1 MNFSIILK
9 DLMSRKGWNQED
21 LAKAGEVK
29 QPTVS
34 RYFSGHTIPTLTF
47 VVNLYKNEKIDPI
60 IFVRDFEL
68 DPIDLGLRKSR
79 EEKESL
85 TKEVTVFLRFLKNSP
100 DALEIFWKIY
110 KMDQSGRKSMNALA
124 ERIIEE

>member
-1 MNFSIILK
+1 
-9 DLMSRKGWNQED
+9 MSRKGWNQED

-34 RYFSGHTIPTLTF
+34 RYLSGHTIPTLTF

-85 TKEVTVFLRFLKNSP
+85 TKKVTVFLRFLKNSP

>member
-34 RYFSGHTIPTLTF
+34 RYLSGYDSDANF
-47 VVNLYKNEKIDPI
+47 CS
-60 IFVRDFEL
+60 
-68 DPIDLGLRKSR
+68 KS
-79 EEKESL
+79 L
-85 TKEVTVFLRFLKNSP
+85 
-100 DALEIFWKIY
+100 
-110 KMDQSGRKSMNALA
+110 
-124 ERIIEE
+124 

>member
-1 MNFSIILK
+1 
-9 DLMSRKGWNQED
+9 MSRKGWNQED

-34 RYFSGHTIPTLTF
+34 RYLSGHTIPTLTF

-85 TKEVTVFLRFLKNSP
+85 TKEVTVFLR
-100 DALEIFWKIY
+100 IFKKILQTPWKY
-110 KMDQSGRKSMNALA
+110 SGKFIKWINRVGNP
-124 ERIIEE
+124 

>member
-1 MNFSIILK
+1 MNK
-9 DLMSRKGWNQED
+9 KGWNQED

-34 RYFSGHTIPTLTF
+34 RYLSGHTIPTLTF

-68 DPIDLGLRKSR
+68 NPIDLGSRKSR
-79 EEKESL
+79 EEKANL

>member
-1 MNFSIILK
+1 NFSIILK

-34 RYFSGHTIPTLTF
+34 RYLSGRTIPTLTF

-60 IFVRDFEL
+60 IFVRNFEL
-68 DPIDLGLRKSR
+68 DPIDLELRKSR
-79 EEKESL
+79 EEKENL
-85 TKEVTVFLRFLKNSP
+85 IKEVTVFLRFLKNSP

>member
-34 RYFSGHTIPTLTF
+34 RYLSGHTIPTLT
-47 VVNLYKNEKIDPI
+47 L
-60 IFVRDFEL
+60 
-68 DPIDLGLRKSR
+68 
-79 EEKESL
+79 
-85 TKEVTVFLRFLKNSP
+85 EVTVFLRFLKNSP

>member
-34 RYFSGHTIPTLTF
+34 RYLSGHTISTLTF

>member
-34 RYFSGHTIPTLTF
+34 RYLSGRTIPTLTF

-60 IFVRDFEL
+60 IFVRNFEL
-68 DPIDLGLRKSR
+68 DPIDLELRKSR
-79 EEKESL
+79 EEKENL
-85 TKEVTVFLRFLKNSP
+85 IKEVTVFLRFLKNSP